1 MKFRLLFLLLIASIS
16 SLIAQDWEQQF
27 SKEGVSVWTRKISW
41 SDYKEFKGETT
52 VNGSLNEILSILD
65 DINCYTKWV
74 YNCIEAKQI
83 KRESAFRGIRYTA
96 IKAPWPVTDRDVV
109 FEYTVSQNRTTKV
122 VNIKLIGIKGVVPE
136 KGRVRMTYMI
146 GNYQLTPIGKNKTK
160 VIFQSHNDPAGS
172 VPTSIVNKMITDTP
186 YNTLLN
192 LKTLIKSGN
201 YRKQVFNE
209 IIEF

>member
-160 VIFQSHNDPAGS
+160 VIYQSHNDPSGS